1 MPFGSPWSEQF
12 VRQLADKD
20 VRSEFVADQVRA
32 RIAQL
37 IRTLREQPDRGWTQT
52 ELGERAGK
60 TQNVISRLEDPNYGK
75 MSLQSLLDIAAA
87 FDLPVWVD
95 MPKWEE
101 WFTLTADFPD
111 QKTRRSGFDL
121 ESLVTQARRADEAP
135 PIATSGAAAW
145 AAAQSMS
152 NLATG
157 QRQLP
162 PSPANAN
169 LLAIS
174 LNQASPEGA
183 RTAVGSAVSA
193 RNAAA

>member
-1 MPFGSPWSEQF
+1 MPFGSPCSEQF

-87 FDLPVWVD
+87 FDLPVWID
-95 MPKWEE
+95 MPKWED
-101 WFTLTADFPD
+101 WFTLTPDFPD
-111 QKTRRSGFDL
+111 QNTRRSGFDL
-121 ESLVTQARRADEAP
+121 ESLVAQAREADEP
-135 PIATSGAAAW
+135 PPLAMAGAAAW
-145 AAAQSMS
+145 AAAQSMG
-152 NLATG
+152 NLVTG

-162 PSPANAN
+162 PAPANAN
-169 LLAIS
+169 SLAIS
-174 LNQASPEGA
+174 LNQASSE
-183 RTAVGSAVSA
+183 RTGTAIGSAVAA